1 VSDDFRECRWFTRGW
16 TLQELIAPTN
26 LMFFDKEWNLRGVK
40 TDLEGEIE
48 AITGINRL
56 VLNGSTPLSTIALA
70 KRMSWAADNSC

>member
-1 VSDDFRECRWFTRGW
+1 
-16 TLQELIAPTN
+16 
-26 LMFFDKEWNLRGVK
+26 VK